1 MVNKTIKKI
10 CAQIL
15 IATILTLPQFAIAKS
30 QTKLYNGANG
40 ENAKLYGN
48 SVVISGVED
57 LPSKFSDPLRCTKAQ
72 EKPLDS
78 GIDGQGL
85 AYDAYLYDCGNNT
98 PILVKRIVDG
108 QYAGKVIVII
118 IPNFRQIYLGRK

>member
-1 MVNKTIKKI
+1 MSHKKIKKYFYKT
-10 CAQIL
+10 L
-15 IATILTLPQFAIAKS
+15 IVAMLIIPYVAMAKS
-30 QTKLYNGANG
+30 KVEVYNGVDG
-40 ENAKLYGN
+40 EKVSLYGN
-48 SVVISGVED
+48 SVVINGIHD
-57 LPSKFSDPLRCTKAQ
+57 LPSRFTDPIRCSKAQ

-85 AYDAYLYDCGNNT
+85 VYDAYVYDCGNNN